1 MVLGGWVGGE
11 HPYSPLLSTLL
22 TLTFG
27 GVIAFPVD
35 AGLKL
40 VGRLVANLPT
50 HALWGKGGNPERRAK
65 LVGGIGSG
73 FQPLATPST
82 PPHNRLLACG
92 SRGVAD

>member
-1 MVLGGWVGGE
+1 MVFGGWVGGE

-65 LVGGIGSG
+65 LVGGIRGG
-73 FQPLATPST
+73 IQPSITPST
-82 PPHNRLLACG
+82 LPHNRLRREAG
-92 SRGVAD
+92 RGVAS